1 MRTSPVIPCCMLKPT
16 YLQVCSYS
24 RHWPQHLLV
33 CAMTSVSNNGPPS
46 LSLQKAGTT
55 IKGTKE
61 EAWRFGVGNE
71 KDFIMETELSHLIVH
86 SENLLFF
93 S

>member
-1 MRTSPVIPCCMLKPT
+1 MRYGQCG
-16 YLQVCSYS
+16 
-24 RHWPQHLLV
+24 
-33 CAMTSVSNNGPPS
+33 NNGLPPPF
-46 LSLQKAGTT
+46 LQKAGTT
-55 IKGTKE
+55 IKGKTE

-86 SENLLFF
+86 SEKLLFF